1 MSNYKQPTLTA
12 AQMQALA
19 PCERFFTQAVEAAW
33 CSYPGQ
39 DNLRLMLDTW
49 KDVVGKEYIGFRFGC
64 PDCML
69 NLVRDLGVIYLANKK
84 AQDNAAKAP
93 EKPVD
98 EPEPAQ
104 ASNTPEKKPNAGN
117 GKKKGK
123 K

>member
-12 AQMQALA
+12 DQMQALA
-19 PCERFFTQAVEAAW
+19 PCERFFTQAVTAAW

-49 KDVVGKEYIGFRFGC
+49 KAVTGKDYVGYRPGC
-64 PDCML
+64 PACQL
-69 NLVRDLGVIYLANKK
+69 NLVRDLGVIYLENKK
-84 AQDNAAKAP
+84 ANEAAKAP
-93 EKPVD
+93 ETPAN

-104 ASNTPEKKPNAGN
+104 TSKTPEKKPNAGN